1 MYLKNGGVIMSAV
14 VNNQEQSNEIP
25 VVREMKDYSRERVFK
40 EKVKKAKEFLQKHS
54 LPKTFLNKGK

>member
-1 MYLKNGGVIMSAV
+1 MSAV
-14 VNNQEQSNEIP
+14 VNNQEQSNEIT